1 MITKE
6 SQKKEF
12 VMITKKIWLDL
23 DGCFA
28 NMAQKLI
35 EVFGPNYKELSANAL
50 WRRLQEED
58 HLFLHLNEI
67 KDAQSLLSSI
77 IKITDEYNCELE
89 FLTALPY
96 STGNL
101 LTSRDD
107 KILWVKRHL
116 STSIPIS
123 TIVGGTNKYKFASEG
138 DILIDDTAK
147 NLGPWE
153 AAGGIGILHESNNSA
168 PTLLK
173 LFSILESQK

>member
-1 MITKE
+1 
-6 SQKKEF
+6 
-12 VMITKKIWLDL
+12 MITKKIWLDL
-23 DGCFA
+23 DGVMA
-28 NMAQKLI
+28 DMAQKLI
-35 EVFGPNYKELSANAL
+35 EVFGSDYKSIPSNLL
-50 WRRLQEED
+50 WKRLQEED

-67 KDAQSLLSSI
+67 PDAQSLLSSI
-77 IKITDEYNCELE
+77 VKIADEYNCELE

-101 LTSRDD
+101 LTSKSD
-107 KILWVKRHL
+107 KISWVRSHL
-116 STSIPIS
+116 TDKIPVQ
-123 TIVGGTNKYKFASEG
+123 TIIGGLNKYKFANVG

-153 AAGGIGILHESNNSA
+153 AAGGIGILHESNNYA

>member
-1 MITKE
+1 
-6 SQKKEF
+6 
-12 VMITKKIWLDL
+12 MITKKIWIDL
-23 DGCFA
+23 DGV
-28 NMAQKLI
+28 MADFQKKLI
-35 EVFGPNYKELSANAL
+35 EIFGPNYKELSTNAQ
-50 WRRLQEED
+50 WKRLQEED

-67 KDAQSLLSSI
+67 EDAQSLLSSI
-77 IKITDEYNCELE
+77 IKIAAEYCCDLE

-116 STSIPIS
+116 SITIPVQ
-123 TIVGGTNKYKFASEG
+123 TIIGGTNKYKFASSG
-138 DILIDDTAK
+138 DILIDDTQR

-153 AAGGIGILHESNNSA
+153 TAGGIGILHESNNSA

-173 LFSILESQK
+173 LISILESQR